1 MLVGGEEELL
11 ALDLAAA
18 GWKLAYDPAVV
29 ARYHPSPVR
38 DPRRRRLL
46 ARNRA
51 LTTWMRY
58 PAATALMRSVPGP
71 RSHRLRAANWTP
83 ARGVMWAMRSAL
95 WAASR
100 RRRVG
105 QPLADLFVGRSGWPA
120 RPAGLGFGQASAV
133 SRRRH
138 QRDRNLGRARTGRCS
153 GRGCHRRS
161 HRCSCADRRRC
172 G

>member
-18 GWKLAYDPAVV
+18 GWKLVYDPAVV
-29 ARYHPSPVR
+29 ARHHPSPVR

-51 LTTWMRY
+51 LTAWMRY
-58 PAATALMRSVPGP
+58 LAATALMRSVPGP
-71 RSHRLRAANWTP
+71 EAIVSSGGLDA

-100 RRRVG
+100 RRRVD

-120 RPAGLGFGQASAV
+120 RPV
-133 SRRRH
+133 
-138 QRDRNLGRARTGRCS
+138 
-153 GRGCHRRS
+153 
-161 HRCSCADRRRC
+161 
-172 G
+172 